1 MAGAKNRKS
10 NKHNGGRIA
19 RTPRAHSFMVTGESL
34 VVINTIG
41 TTFTGQFYNGLFGV
55 SGAPT
60 YLINTQMLTD
70 IPTYNMRVRK
80 VIVRWLPAGGRS
92 STIGFG
98 QGASVITNTSSYP
111 STINPTTIA
120 EYANWKPF
128 YVGKPNR
135 WTWSP
140 ITLNDEL
147 WLSGGA
153 SSTLTTSGEGGGWCF
168 LFNTSCTPLSTIGTL
183 NFTFVLEVR
192 FPGLM

>member
-1 MAGAKNRKS
+1 MPRRTKNNKRRS
-10 NKHNGGRIA
+10 NAIVRSPK
-19 RTPRAHSFMVTGESL
+19 AHSFMVTGESL

-41 TTFTGQFYNGLFGV
+41 TSFTGQFYNGLFGV

-80 VIVRWLPAGGRS
+80 VVVRWLPAGGRS

-98 QGASVITNTSSYP
+98 QGSSVMSNTSSYP
-111 STINPTTIA
+111 SVINPTTIA

-128 YVGKPNR
+128 YVGRPNR

-147 WLSGGA
+147 WLNGGA
-153 SSTLTTSGEGGGWCF
+153 SSTLTTPGEGGGWCF
-168 LFNTSCTPLSTIGTL
+168 LFVTSCTPLSVIGTL
-183 NFTFVLEVR
+183 NFTFTLEVR
-192 FPGLM
+192 FPGMV